1 VLLMLAGMIVGA
13 APAPAATET
22 PTPALA
28 AAPTFTAAVAP
39 PRAVTAAPMPAGS
52 EAPATAVAAAPPFA
66 AAVAPA
72 MSAAAA
78 PAALAAP
85 GTLAQQG
92 GEGGVIDGLVLDYE
106 TAAASWLERIVPL
119 AERTFALLATL
130 ELAVSGIWWALG
142 RDGLDSALAALLRKF
157 MLLSFLFS
165 LIYLFP
171 LWVPAITRGFEAAGQ
186 SATGTTAVNPAQLLD
201 LGITI
206 ASNLLLAVGDAGFLA
221 DPTGN
226 LLASA
231 TALLVVLAY
240 AGVAAQICMTLVET
254 YIVLTGGALFLG
266 FAGFRG
272 TAPFAEGYLLYA
284 FQTGI
289 RVYLLYLLAGV
300 GTALSRQWA
309 ALSLMASAA
318 GSGAAAGQ
326 PATPS
331 LTLDFQILAGALVF
345 CLLVWRVPAA
355 VASRLTQGATLRLQ
369 EALR

>member
-1 VLLMLAGMIVGA
+1 MSSLHGPARRPSAAAMGRACPIRLALPVL
-13 APAPAATET
+13 
-22 PTPALA
+22 PALA
-28 AAPTFTAAVAP
+28 VVVLLALALAVPARAA
-39 PRAVTAAPMPAGS
+39 G
-52 EAPATAVAAAPPFA
+52 AAAGEPGVPRQQDA
-66 AAVAPA
+66 A
-72 MSAAAA
+72 
-78 PAALAAP
+78 
-85 GTLAQQG
+85 
-92 GEGGVIDGLVLDYE
+92 GVVDGLVLDYE
-106 TAAASWLERIVPL
+106 TAAAGWLARIVPL

-142 RDGLDSALAALLRKF
+142 RDGLDAALAALLRKF

-186 SATGTTAVNPAQLLD
+186 SATGTTAVNPSQLLD

-206 ASNLLLAVGDAGFLA
+206 ASNLLLAVGNAGFLT

-226 LLASA
+226 IVASA

-240 AGVAAQICMTLVET
+240 AGIAAQICMTLVET

-266 FAGFRG
+266 FASFRG

-284 FQTGI
+284 FQTGV

-300 GTALSRQWA
+300 GTALSRQWVV
-309 ALSLMASAA
+309 LSLTPA
-318 GSGAAAGQ
+318 GAGGQ
-326 PATPS
+326 PPAPS
-331 LTLDFQILAGALVF
+331 LTLDFQLLAGALIL

-355 VASRLTQGATLRLQ
+355 VAARLTQGATLRLQ
-369 EALR
+369 DSLR